1 MPTLSHV
8 PAVTAAVNV
17 LISLNTDHEWSPH
30 SPDLNPL
37 DFWFWGDAKN
47 QKSREFG
54 DAKNIVYANKPVTLA
69 QLKENVEAFG

>member
-1 MPTLSHV
+1 M
-8 PAVTAAVNV
+8 

-47 QKSREFG
+47 V
-54 DAKNIVYANKPVTLA
+54 VYANKPVTLA

>member
-47 QKSREFG
+47 V
-54 DAKNIVYANKPVTLA
+54 VYANKPVTLA